1 MQYTARPCGT
11 GYTGSVALKWLIVA
25 GVLIAS
31 LSPLFTLSRL
41 FQMKEWR
48 WDRLHEHVRM
58 EGWLHILFGRRRAT
72 IAIAYAFWMFL
83 IVAINL
89 RGPNLKTIDI
99 VFLSFLGFLVAFAI
113 LSVSQLVM
121 PGKQRMP
128 VWTAKTALL
137 VLTSLLL
144 TALAAW
150 FMLPNASIIAL
161 PLLSTVQSLLLL
173 ASWMLWKPV
182 DWTLK
187 HALLWRA
194 AARRRTLKDATVIGI
209 VGSVGKTTTK
219 ELLKCVLQDLSP
231 IATPEHVNTELG
243 VASWLLK
250 HVPAHAEKP
259 LLVVE
264 MGAYRKGEIRTLCRV
279 AQPTMAVVTALGSD
293 HLALFKTEEA
303 IVEANAEIL
312 ESLPE
317 DGRVF
322 LFGDNE
328 RSAGLASRTALPAAV
343 AHASDVQNVRD
354 TDRGLSFEAY
364 GTRFAVALHGR
375 HNVGNVALALAVA
388 VSLGI
393 KPERLRELLAGF
405 RGSTRTFHLRTER
418 GIQIL
423 DDTYN
428 VSPLSFRAALDWAKE
443 RPERPRVLLTSG
455 LLETGPREND
465 FLHEFGVL
473 AKDSIERAIFTTSRG
488 ASSFTQGFGTL
499 AEILRDDTPRIPDDS
514 LLLCVGRMPPSV
526 IQAVLP
532 VDER

>member
-1 MQYTARPCGT
+1 
-11 GYTGSVALKWLIVA
+11 L
-25 GVLIAS
+25 
-31 LSPLFTLSRL
+31 PLLTLSRL

-99 VFLSFLGFLVAFAI
+99 VFLSFLGFLMTFAVI
-113 LSVSQLVM
+113 SIAQLIA
-121 PGKQRMP
+121 PGKQRIP
-128 VWTAKTALL
+128 IWTSKTALL
-137 VLTSLLL
+137 VLTALVL

-150 FMLPNASIIAL
+150 FMLPNASIIAV
-161 PLLSTVQSLLLL
+161 PLLSTVQSLILL
-173 ASWMLWKPV
+173 ASWSLWKPV

-187 HALLWRA
+187 HLLLWRA
-194 AARRRTLKDATVIGI
+194 AARRRTLKNATVIGI

-219 ELLKCVLQDLSP
+219 ELLKCLLQDFAP
-231 IATPEHVNTELG
+231 ITTPEHVNTELG

-250 HVPAHAEKP
+250 NVPKKAENP
-259 LLVVE
+259 FLIVE

-293 HLALFKTEEA
+293 HLALFGSEEA
-303 IVEANAEIL
+303 IVDANAEIL
-312 ESLPE
+312 EALPE
-317 DGRVF
+317 DGSVF

-328 RSAGLASRTALPAAV
+328 RTASLASRTKRT
-343 AHASDVQNVRD
+343 AHSTHVSDVENVRD

-364 GTRFAVALHGR
+364 GTRFAVALHGQ
-375 HNVGNVALALAVA
+375 HNMGNTALALAVA
-388 VSLGI
+388 TALGVA
-393 KPERLRELLAGF
+393 PERLRELLAGF

-418 GIQIL
+418 GIHIL

-443 RPERPRVLLTSG
+443 RPERPRILITSG

-465 FLHEFGVL
+465 FLHEFGIA

-488 ASSFTQGFGTL
+488 ASAFTQGFGTL

-514 LLLCVGRMPPSV
+514 LLLCVGRMPPSI

-532 VDER
+532 ADER